1 MNSSEQNKKKTNEAG
16 KRRWKIVN
24 TIIVVL
30 LIAGVAYF
38 GKSFLNGEGSGKQTA
53 QTPQQPNA
61 PVVVLYTVRKA
72 DLAIGKEY
80 IGRVDPIQT
89 VSLTPQVSG
98 QIEKVYF
105 KEGSMVKAGDLLFS
119 IDDSQYRATVALR
132 KAELSKAKAN
142 YDRAVKYD
150 KRLKAADKRSVS
162 ASEIEMSESNVLQG
176 KAAVDQAEA
185 SLRLA
190 EIDLAHTQ
198 ITAPV
203 SGQIGE
209 ALLTKG
215 NYVTPASGSL
225 ASIVQIDPIRVT
237 FSLPD
242 KDYLEQLA
250 VFRVP
255 GAPVYNAS
263 VRLAHGTPYPLKG
276 TRDFEN
282 NVMDPKTATITVSL
296 RFDNPNGFLVPGSMV
311 RVNVKPVKSHIA
323 AVIPQEAV
331 MADTDGNYVYTVDD
345 KNVASQRKIKLGDA
359 IGSTMYEVRSGLDAG
374 DRIVRKGIQMV
385 RAGSKVQPVTA
396 SDDNA
401 AKTPAELAK
410 ESGYDLK
417 FIPLDDNGAS
427 GQDSAGG
434 NN

>member
-1 MNSSEQNKKKTNEAG
+1 
-16 KRRWKIVN
+16 
-24 TIIVVL
+24 
-30 LIAGVAYF
+30 
-38 GKSFLNGEGSGKQTA
+38 
-53 QTPQQPNA
+53 
-61 PVVVLYTVRKA
+61 VVLYTVRKA

-89 VSLTPQVSG
+89 VSLMPQVSG
-98 QIEKVYF
+98 QIEKVHF
-105 KEGSMVKAGDLLFS
+105 KEGSMVKAGELLFS

-198 ITAPV
+198 ITAPI

-225 ASIVQIDPIRVT
+225 ASIVQIDPIRVM

-255 GAPVYNAS
+255 DVPVYNAS
-263 VRLAHGTPYPLKG
+263 VRLANGALYPLKG

-282 NVMDPKTATITVSL
+282 NVMDPKTATMTVSL
-296 RFDNPNGFLVPGSMV
+296 RFDNPEGFLVPGSMV

-331 MADTDGNYVYTVDD
+331 MADTNGNYVYTVDD
-345 KNVASQRKIKLGDA
+345 KNVASQRRIKLGDT
-359 IGSTMYEVRSGLDAG
+359 IGNTMYEVRSGLDAG

-385 RAGSKVQPVTA
+385 SAGSSVQPVTA

-401 AKTPAELAK
+401 AKAPAELAK

-417 FIPLDDNGAS
+417 FIPLDDNGSS

>member
-1 MNSSEQNKKKTNEAG
+1 
-16 KRRWKIVN
+16 
-24 TIIVVL
+24 
-30 LIAGVAYF
+30 
-38 GKSFLNGEGSGKQTA
+38 
-53 QTPQQPNA
+53 
-61 PVVVLYTVRKA
+61 
-72 DLAIGKEY
+72 
-80 IGRVDPIQT
+80 
-89 VSLTPQVSG
+89 
-98 QIEKVYF
+98 
-105 KEGSMVKAGDLLFS
+105 MVKAGELLFS
-119 IDDSQYRATVALR
+119 IDDRQYKATVALR

-162 ASEIEMSESNVLQG
+162 AADIEMSESEVLQG
-176 KAAVDQAEA
+176 KAAVAEAEA
-185 SLRLA
+185 SVWLA

-198 ITAPV
+198 ITAPI

-215 NYVTPASGSL
+215 NYVTPASGNL
-225 ASIVQIDPIRVT
+225 ATIVQINPIRVT

-242 KDYLEQLA
+242 KDYLDRLA
-250 VFRVP
+250 AFRVP
-255 GAPVYNAS
+255 DAPVYNAS
-263 VRLAHGTPYPLKG
+263 VSLANGALYPLKG

-282 NVMDPKTATITVSL
+282 NVMDKRTATMTISM
-296 RFDNPNGFLVPGSMV
+296 RFDNPEGFLVPGSMV

-331 MADTDGNYVYTVDD
+331 MADTNGNYVYTVDD
-345 KNVASQRKIKLGDA
+345 KNVASQRRIKLGDA

-374 DRIVRKGIQMV
+374 GRIVRKGIQMV
-385 RAGSKVQPVTA
+385 HDGSKVQPVTA

-401 AKTPAELAK
+401 AKAPAELAK

>member
-1 MNSSEQNKKKTNEAG
+1 MISPEQNKNTNEAG
-16 KRRWKIVN
+16 KGKWKIVN

-38 GKSFLNGEGSGKQTA
+38 GKSYLNGEGGGKQTA
-53 QTPQQPNA
+53 QTPQQAQA
-61 PVVVLYTVRKA
+61 PVVVLYTVEEA
-72 DLAIGKEY
+72 DLAVGREY
-80 IGRVDPIQT
+80 VGRVDPIQT
-89 VSLTPQVSG
+89 VSLKPQVSG

-119 IDDSQYRATVALR
+119 IDDRQYKATVALR

-162 ASEIEMSESNVLQG
+162 ASDIELSESDVLQG
-176 KAAVDQAEA
+176 KASIEQAEA

-198 ITAPV
+198 ITAPI
-203 SGQIGE
+203 SGQVGE
-209 ALLTKG
+209 ASFTKG

-225 ASIVQIDPIRVT
+225 TTIVQIDPIRVT

-242 KDYLEQLA
+242 KDYLDQL
-250 VFRVP
+250 
-255 GAPVYNAS
+255 GAFKGSDASVYNAS
-263 VRLAHGTPYPLKG
+263 VTLANGVPYPLKG

-282 NVMDPKTATITVSL
+282 NVMDQRTATMTVSL
-296 RFDNPNGFLVPGSMV
+296 RFDNPKGSLVPGSMV
-311 RVNVKPVKSHIA
+311 RTNVKPIKSHIA

-331 MADTDGNYVYTVDD
+331 MTDTDGDYVYTVNDR
-345 KNVASQRKIKLGDA
+345 NEASQRRIELGDG
-359 IGSTMYEVRSGLDAG
+359 IGTMYEVRSGLDAG
-374 DRIVRKGIQMV
+374 DRIVLKGIQMV
-385 RAGSKVQPVTA
+385 RAGSKVRPVTA

-417 FIPLDDNGAS
+417 MISSDDNGVS

-434 NN
+434 NK